1 MWNVPGMASRPKLR
15 ANYNVQVVFLARE
28 ADRERRIEE
37 RPKERELIKVMK
49 LLYLDEQKL
58 KTTVRKGKNDFNFTN
73 TWLLPKLALRLASA
87 ESRQGGHPWS
97 IHSCQ

>member
-37 RPKERELIKVMK
+37 RPKERKLIKVMK

-58 KTTVRKGKNDFNFTN
+58 KTTV
-73 TWLLPKLALRLASA
+73 S
-87 ESRQGGHPWS
+87 
-97 IHSCQ
+97 

>member
-1 MWNVPGMASRPKLR
+1 MASRPKLR

-37 RPKERELIKVMK
+37 RPKERKLIKVMK

-58 KTTVRKGKNDFNFTN
+58 KTTV
-73 TWLLPKLALRLASA
+73 S
-87 ESRQGGHPWS
+87 
-97 IHSCQ
+97 